1 MAPGADH
8 FPPFLLVLRL
18 YPVPLDQLPFVNH
31 PTISFSSK
39 DAVEMPFRYLAMTA
53 EERRG
58 EEGEGKEGEPL
69 MPRGMRD
76 LLRRDLDR
84 GWEFDNE

>member
-1 MAPGADH
+1 
-8 FPPFLLVLRL
+8 
-18 YPVPLDQLPFVNH
+18 
-31 PTISFSSK
+31 
-39 DAVEMPFRYLAMTA
+39 MPFRYLAMTA

-58 EEGEGKEGEPL
+58 EEGEGREGEPL

>member
-1 MAPGADH
+1 
-8 FPPFLLVLRL
+8 
-18 YPVPLDQLPFVNH
+18 
-31 PTISFSSK
+31 
-39 DAVEMPFRYLAMTA
+39 MPFRYLTQTA
-53 EERRG
+53 ADRSAAERAG
-58 EEGEGKEGEPL
+58 GMEGDEGGPL